1 MGGEQGRAAEREN
14 TMKFVTQDYYQILN
28 VSPEA
33 NGEDVKRAYR
43 AVSQSFRPDSMAVH
57 SLYSPE
63 ETEAI
68 SSKIDEAFQILS
80 QPEPAANYRRYQRNG
95 RSGMSVPRSPE
106 VFFDEIHELDERSP
120 IEALAA
126 AVGTHEETPDL
137 EEDTMDHED
146 GDFELSEG
154 LPTHTESPIQH
165 EESSAELLLSSLEEV
180 QRPPAPTA
188 QPQRG
193 ASPSS
198 AWTPARTP
206 KRSSQTSTPVRPASN
221 DPRITAPSLKPVSP
235 PISQAQHGS
244 AARDLGLEAIANPFA
259 RPTTSPSAVQQ
270 RDFVALPIEEL
281 EAIEVDTQGINGLYL
296 RRVREALGLDLFYI
310 AAHTKIGRSMLGFIE
325 TDDADELPA
334 QVYLKGYLL
343 HISRLLKLPEAHTTQ
358 RYLSNLERR

>member
-1 MGGEQGRAAEREN
+1 
-14 TMKFVTQDYYQILN
+14 MKFVTQDYYQILN

-43 AVSQSFRPDSMAVH
+43 AVRQSFRPDSMAVH

-80 QPEPAANYRRYQRNG
+80 QPEHAANYRRYQRNG
-95 RSGMSVPRSPE
+95 SNGMSIPRSPE

-126 AVGTHEETPDL
+126 AVGTRQEAPGL
-137 EEDTMDHED
+137 EEDTMERED
-146 GDFELSEG
+146 SEFELNEG
-154 LPTHTESPIQH
+154 RPVHDEATTQDPTQQ
-165 EESSAELLLSSLEEV
+165 EEHSAELLLSSLEEV
-180 QRPPAPTA
+180 QLPPAPSVP
-188 QPQRG
+188 PQRG
-193 ASPSS
+193 TASSS
-198 AWTPARTP
+198 TWTPARTP
-206 KRSSQTSTPVRPASN
+206 QRSSQPSVPARSTTS
-221 DPRITAPSLKPVSP
+221 DPRVTSPSLRPVSP
-235 PISQAQHGS
+235 PVGRAQHGS
-244 AARDLGLEAIANPFA
+244 AARELEIEAVANPFA

-270 RDFVALPIEEL
+270 RDFSALPIEEL

-358 RYLSNLERR
+358 RYLSNLESR